1 MTILPSR
8 WSVAILLV
16 SLQLYSPCEAFL
28 PTTNI
33 GKPLSFLSAHSTFSG
48 SRLSSPISASSSSSS
63 VATNEIMTVED
74 LAVRIET
81 CIQAGENP
89 APWIGQLET
98 STSATTVT
106 DQPNRA
112 PGFLGTWHVWYT
124 DCPPPSNGKL
134 GPFQGTAGQAIEG
147 SDTRAY
153 KNLLSV
159 PPNDWLTAVLEGVW
173 EDWDGALLPSSADDA
188 AAQGETEATNGETST
203 ENSDWGA
210 NHWKVTFLN
219 LRISIFGFPLFTKE
233 FPASTARVWRTTYLD
248 DDIRVVRAGKTG
260 RVEDEVVFYTKRALP
275 PVGWVPS

>member
-1 MTILPSR
+1 
-8 WSVAILLV
+8 
-16 SLQLYSPCEAFL
+16 
-28 PTTNI
+28 
-33 GKPLSFLSAHSTFSG
+33 
-48 SRLSSPISASSSSSS
+48 
-63 VATNEIMTVED
+63 MTVED
-74 LAVRIET
+74 LAIRIET

-89 APWIGQLET
+89 ITWIDQLET

-173 EDWDGALLPSSADDA
+173 EDWDGALLDDA
-188 AAQGETEATNGETST
+188 AAQGETKATNGETSPK
-203 ENSDWGA
+203 NLDWGA

-233 FPASTARVWRTTYLD
+233 FPAGTARVWRTTYLD

-260 RVEDEVVFYTKRALP
+260 RVQDEVVFYTKRSP
-275 PVGWVPS
+275 PPEGWVPS

>member
-1 MTILPSR
+1 MTILSSR
-8 WSVAILLV
+8 WSVAIPLV
-16 SLQLYSPCEAFL
+16 WLQLYSPCEAFL
-28 PTTNI
+28 PTTRI
-33 GKPLSFLSAHSTFSG
+33 GTSLPFLSAHSTFSS
-48 SRLSSPISASSSSSS
+48 SRLWSSS
-63 VATNEIMTVED
+63 VVANTVATSNEIMTVKD
-74 LAVRIET
+74 LATRIES
-81 CIQAGENP
+81 CVQAGDNP
-89 APWIGQLET
+89 ATWIDQLET
-98 STSATTVT
+98 STSNTTIT

-173 EDWDGALLPSSADDA
+173 EDWDGALLSSSSTNDA
-188 AAQGETEATNGETST
+188 AAQGETEATINGETLPK
-203 ENSDWGA
+203 NSDWGA

-260 RVEDEVVFYTKRALP
+260 RVEDEVVFYTKRSP
-275 PVGWVPS
+275 PPEGWVPS

>member
-1 MTILPSR
+1 L
-8 WSVAILLV
+8 WSQTSASS
-16 SLQLYSPCEAFL
+16 SL
-28 PTTNI
+28 
-33 GKPLSFLSAHSTFSG
+33 
-48 SRLSSPISASSSSSS
+48 SSSSSS
-63 VATNEIMTVED
+63 VATTATKKIMTVED
-74 LAVRIET
+74 LALRIET

-89 APWIGQLET
+89 APWIDRLEI

-147 SDTRAY
+147 PETKAY

-173 EDWDGALLPSSADDA
+173 EDWDGALLSTSTSKDEDV
-188 AAQGETEATNGETST
+188 AAQGGLSEAITEKIST

-219 LRISIFGFPLFTKE
+219 LRISIFGFPVLTKK

-260 RVEDEVVFYTKRALP
+260 KVQDEVVFYTKRNP
-275 PVGWVPS
+275 PPEGWVPS

>member
-1 MTILPSR
+1 MTILSSQ

-16 SLQLYSPCEAFL
+16 WLQLYSPCEAFV
-28 PTTNI
+28 PTTKI
-33 GKPLSFLSAHSTFSG
+33 GTDLSFLSAKSTFSG
-48 SRLSSPISASSSSSS
+48 SSQLWSSS
-63 VATNEIMTVED
+63 VATKEIVTVKD
-74 LAVRIET
+74 LATRIET
-81 CIQAGENP
+81 CVQAGENP
-89 APWIGQLET
+89 ATWIERLET
-98 STSATTVT
+98 STSATTIT

-173 EDWDGALLPSSADDA
+173 EDWDGALLSSALTEDTDA
-188 AAQGETEATNGETST
+188 AAQGKTEATKGEKSP

-260 RVEDEVVFYTKRALP
+260 RVEDEVVFYTKRSP
-275 PVGWVPS
+275 PPDGWVPS